1 MYDSCNIRKAPVD
14 ESTSRQLTQNTSRFT
29 MTTTTTTTISSPAT
43 TTMAAERASKISSYR
58 SLVPLVNELGVT
70 YLNSSFAPPV
80 NTIVHSAITKHL
92 SEGLYTPRPKAT
104 WQSRAEETRGLL
116 ARYINAP
123 SPSSIAFTRDTTEG
137 LNHFI
142 RSLPFTPG
150 DNVLVLSSEH
160 PNHAYAW
167 LALRALGLE
176 VRVIDPSADTTC
188 FASAATFL
196 PHVDARTRAV
206 GLSHAMFHSGQL
218 NDAAAISAALRPR
231 GVDVLLDMTQ
241 SVGFLGRAR
250 VDVRALGVSAAAF
263 SLHKGLGC
271 PTGLAGL
278 YVDPAAL
285 ATLAPVPP
293 CVGAGAVANL
303 RADLVA
309 DGEREV
315 VWREGAG
322 RFEHLNLSLVAA
334 DAASA
339 WLAFYLDTMGPEEV
353 ESHLYALGDV
363 LREECAG
370 LGVEIVGPRERERHS
385 PHCYVLR
392 LFDARWKDFL
402 EEKGVIVQH
411 YRLGVRVS
419 FAFYNNLDDVR
430 RLAEVL
436 RLGKDAGIPLE

>member
-1 MYDSCNIRKAPVD
+1 
-14 ESTSRQLTQNTSRFT
+14 
-29 MTTTTTTTISSPAT
+29 MTTTATTTISSLAT

-92 SEGLYTPRPKAT
+92 SEGLYNPRPKAT
-104 WQSRAEETRGLL
+104 WQSRAEETRALPLL
-116 ARYINAP
+116 LRRKPAALPP
-123 SPSSIAFTRDTTEG
+123 SQPTTNTPTLQFTRDTTEG
-137 LNHFI
+137 LNHII

-150 DNVLVLSSEH
+150 DNILVLSSEH

-167 LALRALGLE
+167 LALRSLGLE
-176 VRVIDPSADTTC
+176 VRVIDPSADTIC

-196 PHVDARTRAV
+196 THVDARTRAV
-206 GLSHAMFHSGQL
+206 GLSHAVFHSGQL

-231 GVDVLLDMTQ
+231 GVHVLLDMTQ

-293 CVGAGAVANL
+293 PTCAWILSRMGSETWCGG
-303 RADLVA
+303 RAR
-309 DGEREV
+309 G
-315 VWREGAG
+315 G
-322 RFEHLNLSLVAA
+322 S
-334 DAASA
+334 S
-339 WLAFYLDTMGPEEV
+339 
-353 ESHLYALGDV
+353 
-363 LREECAG
+363 
-370 LGVEIVGPRERERHS
+370 I
-385 PHCYVLR
+385 
-392 LFDARWKDFL
+392 
-402 EEKGVIVQH
+402 
-411 YRLGVRVS
+411 
-419 FAFYNNLDDVR
+419 
-430 RLAEVL
+430 
-436 RLGKDAGIPLE
+436 